1 MIKAFVTDAVV
12 SKGYNGQDALKYS
25 EDGKSVRF
33 RIGKKVYDTRCEN
46 NTRWFNIGVKAFG
59 RFVSV
64 LRKCSSKTVHM

>member
-33 RIGKKVYDTRCEN
+33 RIGKKVDDEVIAETPGGE
-46 NTRWFNIGVKAFG
+46 IK
-59 RFVSV
+59 
-64 LRKCSSKTVHM
+64 LRILAISK

>member
-33 RIGKKVYDTRCEN
+33 RIAKRSTIPD
-46 NTRWFNIGVKAFG
+46 A
-59 RFVSV
+59 
-64 LRKCSSKTVHM
+64 KTTLAGLISA

>member
-33 RIGKKVYDTRCEN
+33 RIGKKVYDTRC
-46 NTRWFNIGVKAFG
+46 
-59 RFVSV
+59 
-64 LRKCSSKTVHM
+64 